1 MYDFVCQDCGER
13 FEALVRNGSTAA
25 CPSCK
30 SERLQQLISS
40 FAMSS
45 DATRKGN
52 VAKAHKQN
60 EKLQNTH
67 LEHRNRK
74 PGKLEYGGTYEQKK
88 PSRHYHHIDCIPYS
102 YRQID
107 PASCGPIINENS

>member
-1 MYDFVCQDCGER
+1 MNVPMYDFVCQDCGER

-60 EKLQNTH
+60 EKLRRDAAHAQREAI
-67 LEHRNRK
+67 EH
-74 PGKLEYGGTYEQKK
+74 
-88 PSRHYHHIDCIPYS
+88 HDH
-102 YRQID
+102 
-107 PASCGPIINENS
+107 